1 MIEEKRVIKFQLF
14 EGDHCRF
21 GHCRFGVRMG
31 LIWAF
36 KVDHDLQSS
45 KVSNTEVHVRLA
57 GRQSHFLEV
66 TQTDL
71 IGSERGPDFLNH
83 RSEVLI
89 IGSNFGPDEEMNQI

>member
-1 MIEEKRVIKFQLF
+1 
-14 EGDHCRF
+14 
-21 GHCRFGVRMG
+21 MG